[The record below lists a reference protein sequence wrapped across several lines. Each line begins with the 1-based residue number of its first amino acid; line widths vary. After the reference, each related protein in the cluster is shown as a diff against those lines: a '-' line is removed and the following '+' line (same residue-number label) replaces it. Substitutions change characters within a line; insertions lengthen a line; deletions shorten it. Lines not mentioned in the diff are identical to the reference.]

1 MGQAASKATEA
12 VKRATTATAPH
23 LSKSQ
28 RTRAAAEAEWRRS
41 SDAHTPSSITNNKQQ
56 DDNVE
61 VMPEMPPDLIKF
73 LNDAGPLQRTIDKEL
88 TSPKVYDS
96 LMSDDKARDEQ
107 RQQANKRVRRKM
119 PIITSPHL
127 KEGDDSDDV
136 NDGTMVERST
146 NFSTTDRTKSSM
158 SSGMPSRLGITRD
171 DVFKTSSTLQSL
183 QIDTPQWKKVI
194 DTKYNELMLSS
205 NSNSNNDPTM
215 IGPRN
220 NKSFNT
226 LKDLHLFE
234 NTMRYVGVPIIMKD
248 SDGDIIGVWEK
259 KVEDVKHSNGLKIV
273 KEGSVEFVMKNEGGV

>member
-41 SDAHTPSSITNNKQQ
+41 SDASPSSITNQQQQQQ
-56 DDNVE
+56 DVE

-127 KEGDDSDDV
+127 KEGDNDDV

-146 NFSTTDRTKSSM
+146 NFSTTDRTKALAST
-158 SSGMPSRLGITRD
+158 GMPPRLGITRD
-171 DVFKTSSTLQSL
+171 DIFTTSSTLQSL

-205 NSNSNNDPTM
+205 NNNSNDDPAM
-215 IGPRN
+215 IGPQN

-273 KEGSVEFVMKNEGGV
+273 KEGSVEFVMKNESGG

>member
-12 VKRATTATAPH
+12 VKRATTDTAPRFI
-23 LSKSQ
+23 SKSQ
-28 RTRAAAEAEWRRS
+28 RTRAVAEAEWRRS
-41 SDAHTPSSITNNKQQ
+41 SDAAPSSSITNQKQQ
-56 DDNVE
+56 DGVE

-96 LMSDDKARDEQ
+96 LIGDDKARDEQ
-107 RQQANKRVRRKM
+107 RRQANKRVRRKM

-127 KEGDDSDDV
+127 KEGGSDV

-158 SSGMPSRLGITRD
+158 MASSGMPQRLSITRED
-171 DVFKTSSTLQSL
+171 IFKTSTTLQSL

-194 DTKYNELMLSS
+194 DTKYNELMMLSS
-205 NSNSNNDPTM
+205 NNGNDDPK
-215 IGPRN
+215 IGPKN

-234 NTMRYVGVPIIMKD
+234 NTMRYVGVPVIMKD

-273 KEGSVEFVMKNEGGV
+273 NEGSVEFVMKNESGV